1 VARVDYDIRFEGSPD
16 AAAALALRL
25 RAEGGEMSRKVREL
39 LERTGA
45 LVGTELRL
53 TVPHDYSNQEPS
65 HVHLSDTVETSGIVY
80 RPGGAGGGGFYEMK
94 ISVGREG
101 VTPQLGFVLE
111 GTGIYGD
118 TGQPI
123 VAGEGNLG
131 RLVADRVAG
140 NDFFH
145 AGVMAPRWA
154 TRRSS
159 VHDHAVRSRRRRG
172 SPKLTHSPAGRS
184 VRASETSVAVDK
196 HCRDIGDIQ

>member
-145 AGVMAPRWA
+145 AGVMPMQGGSKVGYQTIFR
-154 TRRSS
+154 T
-159 VHDHAVRSRRRRG
+159 RSRGQEPQTAWLTEAHALARRAISQG
-172 SPKLTHSPAGRS
+172 
-184 VRASETSVAVDK
+184 V
-196 HCRDIGDIQ
+196 RDIGRRR